1 MPIYRGNSNKI
12 YPNYK
17 TTEQKWLY
25 DIEKMSI
32 SQNIDYVNLM
42 IK

>member
-1 MPIYRGNSNKI
+1 MPIYRGKSNKI

>member
-1 MPIYRGNSNKI
+1 MPIYRGKSNKI
-12 YPNYK
+12 HPTYK
-17 TTEQKWLY
+17 TTEQKWLH
-25 DIEKMSI
+25 DIGKMSI